1 MVVPTRG
8 VLFPEAAA
16 FAAFTALGL
25 LLAMA
30 GPNAFDL
37 HKQEQYGWR
46 RAYALSAAFG
56 VCIAIM
62 AGASASPF
70 LYFQF

>member
-1 MVVPTRG
+1 
-8 VLFPEAAA
+8 
-16 FAAFTALGL
+16 
-25 LLAMA
+25 MA

-37 HKQEQYGWR
+37 HREDQYSWR

-56 VCIAIM
+56 VCIAVM
-62 AGASASPF
+62 AGTSASPF